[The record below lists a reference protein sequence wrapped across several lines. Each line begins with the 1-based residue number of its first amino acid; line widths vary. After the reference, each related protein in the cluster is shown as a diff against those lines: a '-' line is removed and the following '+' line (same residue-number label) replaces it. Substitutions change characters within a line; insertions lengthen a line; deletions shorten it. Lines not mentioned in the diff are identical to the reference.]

1 MGRAVHH
8 RTGSQTGRA
17 QPATVSW
24 LFIDTDGRSEGTT
37 FDCPSTKCAER
48 RGASLRAGALPLE
61 SPAVAAGLGVPGQAG
76 HSVLDSVASAVAS
89 QHLLLVLDNC
99 EHLLDGCAGLVHELL
114 TRCPNLHV
122 LTTSREPLGVT
133 GERAWPVP
141 SLSLPVNPER
151 VTQAE
156 SVQLFV
162 DRLVAVVPSFALA
175 ADNTAAVAE
184 VCVRL

>member
-1 MGRAVHH
+1 VR
-8 RTGSQTGRA
+8 R
-17 QPATVSW
+17 
-24 LFIDTDGRSEGTT
+24 LFGTT
-37 FDCPSTKCAER
+37 RLVTLTGTAGVGKTRLALQVGQQLVNEFD
-48 RGASLRAGALPLE
+48 AGVWLVELAGLADPDLV
-61 SPAVAAGLGVPGQAG
+61 SHAVAAVLGVPGRAG

-99 EHLLDGCAGLVHELL
+99 EHLLDGCAGLAHELL

-122 LTTSREPLGVT
+122 LATSREPLGVT

-141 SLSLPVNPER
+141 SLSLSANPER
-151 VTQAE
+151 VTEAE
-156 SVQLFV
+156 SVQLFD

-184 VCVRL
+184 VCLRLDGIPL